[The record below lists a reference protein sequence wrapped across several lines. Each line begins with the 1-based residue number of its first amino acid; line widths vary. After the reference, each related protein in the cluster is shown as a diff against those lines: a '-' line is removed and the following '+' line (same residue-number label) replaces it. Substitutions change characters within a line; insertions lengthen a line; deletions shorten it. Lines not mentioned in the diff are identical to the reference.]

1 MGHSIN
7 LPTQG
12 TQCIAAWVEEPEDS
26 PRGGVVVV
34 QEIFGV
40 NAHIRDVAARFA
52 RAGYIAIAPA
62 FFDHVETGV
71 ELGYD
76 EQGFKRG
83 RELAGQIGMDQAVAD
98 VGSAAE
104 SMASAGKLAVVG
116 YCWGGTVA
124 FVSGLR
130 LSLPAVSFYGSRNVN
145 YLDEPATA
153 PQQFHFG
160 EEDGSI
166 PPAAIERHRQA
177 YPEAEIHTYP
187 AGHGFNCDLRKDFDP
202 ESSKLAWQR
211 TLDFL
216 SRHL

>member
-7 LPTQG
+7 LATQG
-12 TQCIAAWVEEPEDS
+12 TQCISAWLEEAEGDL
-26 PRGGVVVV
+26 RGGVVVV

-52 RAGYIAIAPA
+52 RAGYTAIAPA
-62 FFDHVETGV
+62 FFDHVECGV

-76 EQGFKRG
+76 EAGFKRG
-83 RELAGQIGMDQAVAD
+83 RELAGEIAMDTAVAD
-98 VGSAAE
+98 VGSAAD
-104 SMASAGKLAVVG
+104 SIASAGKLAVVG

-130 LSLPAVSFYGSRNVN
+130 LKLPAVSFYGSRNVN
-145 YLDEPATA
+145 YLDEPASA

-160 EEDGSI
+160 EQDGSI
-166 PPAAIERHRQA
+166 PPAAIEQHRRA
-177 YPEAEIHTYP
+177 YPNAEIHTYP
-187 AGHGFNCDLRKDFDP
+187 AGHGFNCDLRKDFDA

-216 SRHL
+216 SRQL